1 VVLAAAGAAVIAI
14 VVVDVSNEV
23 MDVTSQVPM
32 GTFSQYPYPQVQV
45 QVHVGIGTGRPKFTH
60 GLVMNPTC
68 CR

>member
-1 VVLAAAGAAVIAI
+1 MAAAGAAVIAI

-45 QVHVGIGTGRPKFTH
+45 WVSCGYGYRWTQIYPWI
-60 GLVMNPTC
+60 TC
-68 CR
+68 DEY